1 MENKIYIVIAVFN
14 RLKFTKDCLESLQ
27 KQSYRNFQVIVVDDG
42 STDGTYQYLKENYP
56 EIMILQGDGNLWWT
70 GATNLGVKKALELS
84 SSPDDYILTLNN
96 DLIVADDYLAQLIHV
111 SIQEKP
117 CIVGSVSVNIN
128 NESKVVFAGLKWNKI
143 TAKYSKPKEFTNC
156 YNELQSH
163 NLFIQSDLLPG
174 RGTLIPIDLFK
185 QIGLFDEKNFPH
197 YAADDDFS
205 LRGRKSGLKLLVA
218 TNAVVKSHVEESGI
232 KPISG
237 TDKITRT
244 IAGLRESFGSIK
256 SVTNLSIRYRWAK
269 KHTPIPPLYFCI
281 DFLRVV
287 HSFYFKKRQY
297 K

>member
-111 SIQEKP
+111 SIQQKP

-218 TNAVVKSHVEESGI
+218 TNAVVKSHVEESGL
-232 KPISG
+232 KPING
-237 TDKITRT
+237 TGKTTRT

-287 HSFYFKKRQY
+287 HSFYFKKRTV
-297 K
+297 

>member
-111 SIQEKP
+111 SIQQKP

-156 YNELQSH
+156 YNKLQSH

-218 TNAVVKSHVEESGI
+218 TNAVVKSHVEESGL

-237 TDKITRT
+237 TGKTTRT